1 MDSLMLVASV
11 FGPFQLIMGLWTLVH
26 RQNVHTIIDS
36 FKKTA
41 AAVYVMGWISMLLG
55 LAIIY
60 AYNFWNFSSVTIFVT
75 LLGWGYFLRG
85 LLILFVPR
93 IFVKGAANESSMITL
108 GGVLRLVFGV
118 ALSWIAMQ

>member
-1 MDSLMLVASV
+1 MDMLMLVANV
-11 FGPFQLIMGLWTLVH
+11 FGPYQLIMGLWMLIH
-26 RQNVHTIIDS
+26 RHNVHTIVDS
-36 FKKTA
+36 FKKTS
-41 AAVYVMGWISMLLG
+41 AAVFVMGWTSLLLG

-60 AYNFWNFSSVTIFVT
+60 AYNFWNFESMTIFAT

-93 IFVKGAANESSMITL
+93 IFAKSSAHESSMITL

-118 ALSWIAMQ
+118 ALSWIALQ